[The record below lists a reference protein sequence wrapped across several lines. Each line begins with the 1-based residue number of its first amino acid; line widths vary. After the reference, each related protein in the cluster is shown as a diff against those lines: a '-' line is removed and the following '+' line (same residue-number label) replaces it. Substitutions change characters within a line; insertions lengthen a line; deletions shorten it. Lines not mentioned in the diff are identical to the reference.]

1 MAPSKAINIE
11 LKAQQRA
18 ILQRQLESGYYD
30 NPSEVIGDALRA
42 LDQRE
47 TAYDD
52 FLRAKVKASLANKR
66 PSVPIDEAFTRA
78 RRGFSSLP
86 TMSGSRRSGC
96 ATRSGSTG

>member
-11 LKAQQRA
+11 LKPRQQA

-30 NPSEVIGDALRA
+30 NASEVIGDALRA

-78 RRGFSSLP
+78 RRAIARKGK
-86 TMSGSRRSGC
+86 
-96 ATRSGSTG
+96 ATKRGT

>member
-11 LKAQQRA
+11 LKAQQQA

-47 TAYDD
+47 TAYED

-66 PSVPIDEAFTRA
+66 PSVPIDEAFARA
-78 RRGFSSLP
+78 RRAVARKGKAAKR
-86 TMSGSRRSGC
+86 G
-96 ATRSGSTG
+96 A

>member
-1 MAPSKAINIE
+1 MAAGKAISIE
-11 LKAQQRA
+11 LKAQQQA

-78 RRGFSSLP
+78 RRAIARKGKAAKR
-86 TMSGSRRSGC
+86 G
-96 ATRSGSTG
+96 A